1 MIGNGKYASPICC
14 ESSHKMGDIVDPI
27 VHEVEV
33 RSIKSYPQ
41 SEMTFI
47 SSRTNALWKLCN
59 VPHWFQLGFKLL
71 CTSMDDEMMKNL
83 SWFCEN
89 QVPFEEK
96 YWMTLH
102 VT

>member
-1 MIGNGKYASPICC
+1 
-14 ESSHKMGDIVDPI
+14 
-27 VHEVEV
+27 
-33 RSIKSYPQ
+33 
-41 SEMTFI
+41 
-47 SSRTNALWKLCN
+47 
-59 VPHWFQLGFKLL
+59 LGSKLL